1 MSIEVPLCGLCKIL
15 IGSRVRIVIEMTMNE
30 IYIEVN
36 PEVKDHFKKKLV
48 NFQLCMTS
56 NDLSFPLLWII

>member
-1 MSIEVPLCGLCKIL
+1 MIL
-15 IGSRVRIVIEMTMNE
+15 FGSRVRIGIEMTMNE

-36 PEVKDHFKKKLV
+36 PEVKDHFQKKLF
-48 NFQLCMTS
+48 NFQVSMTS